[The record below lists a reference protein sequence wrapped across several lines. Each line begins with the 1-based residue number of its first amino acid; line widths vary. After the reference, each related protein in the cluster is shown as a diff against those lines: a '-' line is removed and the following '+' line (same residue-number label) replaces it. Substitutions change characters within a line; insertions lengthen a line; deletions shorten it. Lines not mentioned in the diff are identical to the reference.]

1 MNSVTRFKDYTD
13 SAISVLD
20 LINTPEK
27 AERNKAHIYNVSVNA
42 HELIT
47 RFVAW
52 HPSSDIEG
60 DMLENKMSCGT
71 IMRALAQKRRYG
83 AGDYLTP
90 INGDMYDKGKNAALY
105 QAFHFILDEDE
116 YSSIKQHRSHIDA
129 DTLMMRLGY
138 LANMVNKKISEVSE
152 LLGKPDYSHMNS
164 YSMTVE
170 FSMMELYDFLIREKV
185 ISKNDYRQFSDSIE
199 HAHINELWE
208 NAYVIKY
215 RKRNILQCVFKMLA
229 QECYSGEWLEQCAN
243 NLGVDKKLISNPTRS
258 GKTVEFENK
267 LRCVLKGKSK
277 K

>member
-42 HELIT
+42 HDLIT
-47 RFVAW
+47 GFVAW

-60 DMLENKMSCGT
+60 DMLENKMSRET

-90 INGDMYDKGKNAALY
+90 IDGDMYDKDKNTALY
-105 QAFHFILDEDE
+105 QALCAILDE
-116 YSSIKQHRSHIDA
+116 YNSIKQHRSHIDA

-138 LANMVNKKISEVSE
+138 LANMVNKKIGEVSE

-185 ISKNDYRQFSDSIE
+185 ISKIDCRQFSDSIE

-229 QECYSGEWLEQCAN
+229 QECYPAEWLEQCAK
-243 NLGVDKKLISNPTRS
+243 NLGMKKKLISNPTKS
-258 GKTVEFENK
+258 GKTAEFEDK
-267 LRCVLKGKSK
+267 LRAVLKGKPTK
-277 K
+277 